1 MDDAKAARM
10 ERFRNPVVCV
20 VWGIGFAVVSILANA
35 YLLQRE
41 TDSEPKSLSADEL
54 QVQADLNQRAIDEFG
69 LEASLQRIADETE
82 TPLKLSD
89 SFVLFAVRTQ
99 DKTLIYEF
107 EIETKD
113 STFWKG
119 QVDAIKNRM

>member
-1 MDDAKAARM
+1 M